1 MSHEQEPGKSFFDT
15 LRGAVLSSVPAL
27 SALVFVVVAI
37 KVFRASMME
46 TTTTVAI
53 VSTAD
58 LVALLK
64 GVILTLLPGF
74 LAALTAASIWW
85 WAGVLPE
92 RLAGDDAP
100 AAARR
105 ALFSPQAAF
114 AWAMTVTAFLTIWWP
129 IFLLL
134 FVPVLATTAAL
145 VRRSRARTRG
155 PLAPYETLPL
165 RTTLRT
171 FGLVG
176 AAFFIGLLT
185 LQPTVWLPLRKIT
198 FTGTPVTLKGHVLP
212 AHVAAYVLTSDE
224 KGVSLLLNKPR
235 AVIQVDPAQ
244 IEKDM
249 PLCVPPESRLRFLTL
264 RASQIVGLDSDPHSP
279 YETCPE
285 IPQRLLGGG

>member
-1 MSHEQEPGKSFFDT
+1 VSHEQEPGKSFFDT
-15 LRGAVLSSVPAL
+15 LRGAVVSSVPAL

-134 FVPVLATTAAL
+134 FVPVLATTVAL
-145 VRRSRARTRG
+145 LRRSHARTRR
-155 PLAPYETLPL
+155 PIAPSRPDTLGIAHSSAKSSFAI
-165 RTTLRT
+165 REASSNGIGGGRGSAYGISVGSGD
-171 FGLVG
+171 FGD
-176 AAFFIGLLT
+176 
-185 LQPTVWLPLRKIT
+185 
-198 FTGTPVTLKGHVLP
+198 GTYIAK
-212 AHVAAYVLTSDE
+212 
-224 KGVSLLLNKPR
+224 K
-235 AVIQVDPAQ
+235 
-244 IEKDM
+244 
-249 PLCVPPESRLRFLTL
+249 PPENPAACAAARSRC
-264 RASQIVGLDSDPHSP
+264 SVGSP
-279 YETCPE
+279 R
-285 IPQRLLGGG
+285 QRWRTRSL

>member
-1 MSHEQEPGKSFFDT
+1 VSHEAESTKSFFDT
-15 LRGAVLSSVPAL
+15 LRGAVLSSVPTL
-27 SALVFVVVAI
+27 SALTFVVVAV

-53 VSTAD
+53 VSDAD

-74 LAALTAASIWW
+74 LAGLTAASIWW

-100 AAARR
+100 AAAKR
-105 ALFSPQAAF
+105 ALLSPQAAF
-114 AWAMTVTAFLTIWWP
+114 AWAMTVVAFLTIWWP

-134 FVPVLATTAAL
+134 FLPVLATTVAL
-145 VRRSRARTRG
+145 LRRSRARTRR

-176 AAFFIGLLT
+176 AAFFVGLLT
-185 LQPTVWLPLRKIT
+185 LQPTVWLPLRTIT
-198 FTGTPVTLKGHVLP
+198 FTSTPVTLKGHVLP
-212 AHVAAYVLTSDE
+212 TKVAAYVLDSNDKET
-224 KGVSLLLNKPR
+224 SLLLNKPR
-235 AVIQVDPAQ
+235 AVIQVASAR
-244 IEKDM
+244 IEKDP

-264 RASQIVGLDSDPHSP
+264 RASQIVRVDSDPHSP

>member
-1 MSHEQEPGKSFFDT
+1 VSHEQEPGKSFFDT

-134 FVPVLATTAAL
+134 FVPVLATTVAL
-145 VRRSRARTRG
+145 LRRSHARTRR
-155 PLAPYETLPL
+155 PIAPYETLPL
-165 RTTLRT
+165 RATLRT

-176 AAFFIGLLT
+176 AAFFVGLLT
-185 LQPTVWLPLRKIT
+185 LQPTVWLPLRTVT
-198 FTGTPVTLKGHVLP
+198 FAGPPVTLKGHALP
-212 AHVAAYVLTSDE
+212 AHVAAYVLDSNE

-244 IEKDM
+244 IEKNM

>member
-1 MSHEQEPGKSFFDT
+1 MSQQEEPGKSFFDT

-74 LAALTAASIWW
+74 LAGLTAASIWW

-92 RLAGDDAP
+92 RLDGAGAKE
-100 AAARR
+100 AARR
-105 ALFSPQAAF
+105 ALFSAQAAF
-114 AWAMTVTAFLTIWWP
+114 VWAMTVTAFFTIWWP
-129 IFLLL
+129 VFLLL
-134 FVPVLATTAAL
+134 FVPVLATTVVL
-145 VRRSRARTRG
+145 TRRSRGQRKRVPDDTF
-155 PLAPYETLPL
+155 PL
-165 RTTLRT
+165 RAMLRI

-176 AAFFIGLLT
+176 AAVFVGLLT
-185 LQPTVWLPLRKIT
+185 LQPTVWLPLRTIT
-198 FTGTPVTLKGHVLP
+198 FAGTPVTLNGHALP
-212 AHVAAYVLTSDE
+212 HRVAAYVLDSDE
-224 KGVSLLLNKPR
+224 KGASLLLNKPR
-235 AVIQVDPAQ
+235 AVIHVETNQ
-244 IEKDM
+244 IEKNM
-249 PLCVPPESRLRFLTL
+249 PLCVPPESKLRFVTL
-264 RASQIVGLDSDPHSP
+264 RASQIVRLDSDPHSP
-279 YETCPE
+279 YEQCPE

>member
-1 MSHEQEPGKSFFDT
+1 VTREDEPGKSFFDT

-74 LAALTAASIWW
+74 LAGLTAASIWW
-85 WAGVLPE
+85 WAGILPE
-92 RLAGDDAP
+92 RLDGADAP

-105 ALFSPQAAF
+105 GLLSPQAAF
-114 AWAMTVTAFLTIWWP
+114 AWAMIVTAFFTIWWP

-134 FVPVLATTAAL
+134 FLPVLATTVAL
-145 VRRSRARTRG
+145 VRRARARRRQ
-155 PLAPYETLPL
+155 LESYETLPL
-165 RTTLRT
+165 RTTLRV

-176 AAFFIGLLT
+176 AAVFVGLLT
-185 LQPTVWLPLRKIT
+185 LQPSVWLPLRKIT
-198 FTGTPVTLKGHVLP
+198 FTGTPPTLKGHVLP
-212 AHVAAYVLTSDE
+212 EHVAAYVLD
-224 KGVSLLLNKPR
+224 GDDDGANLLLNKPR
-235 AVIQVDPAQ
+235 AVIRVASGQ
-244 IEKDM
+244 IG
-249 PLCVPPESRLRFLTL
+249 PNTPFCVPPESRLRFLTL
-264 RASQIVGLDSDPHSP
+264 RASQIVRLDSDPHSP
-279 YETCPE
+279 YEQCPE